1 MSAQISTAA
10 IIGAMMVI
18 FFGILFFATQL
29 GASHAAA
36 MRSKAPTISSAPYLS
51 SHVPEPVY

>member
-10 IIGAMMVI
+10 IIGAMMAI
-18 FFGILFFATQL
+18 FFGIMFLAAQL

-36 MRSKAPTISSAPYLS
+36 APSKAPANGSAPYLS
-51 SHVPEPVY
+51 SHALEPVY